1 MSDTYDEIPEAGL
14 RGRDFLSTQ
23 DWSLGE
29 LETLFEL
36 AAKLKAARKAGSP
49 TPLLADKTLY
59 MIFFDSSTRTRNSFE
74 TGITQLGG
82 HGIYLSPDRMQ
93 ISHGENA
100 RDTANVLSRYGEAIA
115 IRHCT
120 YGEGNA
126 YLNEVAEHSSVPV
139 LSMQCDVYHP
149 CQILADYLTIR
160 ERFGETRGLK
170 LGVAWTSAPNYV
182 RPISVPQSLI
192 LMMPRFGIDVTL
204 VYPPEFGLMP
214 EIEEQARRNAE
225 EGGARFEIS
234 NRFEDAFED
243 ADVVVPKS
251 WGPLVHTGDHDEG
264 IRLIEA
270 YPDWRCDAD
279 RMALGRDH
287 MIYMHPLPADRGREV
302 TDEVIDGPQSVVY
315 DEAENRLHVQK
326 ALMALTM

>member
-1 MSDTYDEIPEAGL
+1 MYTDIEAAGL
-14 RGRDFLSTQ
+14 QGRNFLSTQ
-23 DWSLGE
+23 DWSVDE
-29 LETLFEL
+29 LETLFSL
-36 AAKLKAARKAGSP
+36 SARLKADRAAGVP
-49 TPLLADKTLY
+49 TRLLEDKTLY
-59 MIFFDSSTRTRNSFE
+59 MIFFDSSTRTRTSFE
-74 TGITQLGG
+74 TGVTQLGG

-115 IRHCT
+115 IRHCAF
-120 YGEGNA
+120 GEGNA
-126 YLNEVAEHSSVPV
+126 YLAEVAEHASVPV

-160 ERFGETRGLK
+160 EEFGETRGLK

-204 VYPPEFGLMP
+204 AYPPEFRLLP
-214 EIEEQARRNAE
+214 EIEEQARANAE
-225 EGGARFEIS
+225 AAGASFEITH
-234 NRFEDAFED
+234 RFEDAFED

-251 WGPLVHTGDHDEG
+251 WGPLVHTRDHDEG

-270 YPDWRCDAD
+270 YPEWRCDAD
-279 RMALGRDH
+279 RMALGKEH
-287 MIYMHPLPADRGREV
+287 MLYMHPLPADRGREV

>member
-1 MSDTYDEIPEAGL
+1 MHDQIEEAGL
-14 RGRDFLSTQ
+14 EGRDFLSTQ
-23 DWSLGE
+23 EWSIDE
-29 LETLFEL
+29 LETLFSL
-36 AAKLKAARKAGSP
+36 AARLKADRKAGVP
-49 TPLLADKTLY
+49 TRLLEDKTLY

-82 HGIYLSPDRMQ
+82 HGIFLSPDKMQ

-115 IRHCT
+115 IRHCAF
-120 YGEGNA
+120 GEGNA
-126 YLNEVAEHSSVPV
+126 YLSEVAEHASVPV

-160 ERFGETRGLK
+160 EKLGSDRRLK

-182 RPISVPQSLI
+182 RPLSVPQSLI
-192 LMMPRFGIDVTL
+192 LMMPRLGLDVTL
-204 VYPPEFGLMP
+204 AYPPEFKLLP
-214 EIEEQARRNAE
+214 EIEAQARQNAAAA
-225 EGGARFEIS
+225 GTRFEIS
-234 NRFEDAFED
+234 HRFEDAFED
-243 ADVVVPKS
+243 ADVVIPKS
-251 WGPLVHTGDHDEG
+251 WGPLVHTRDHAEG

-270 YPDWRCDAD
+270 YPDWRCDSN
-279 RMALGRDH
+279 RMALGKDH
-287 MIYMHPLPADRGREV
+287 MLYMHPLPADRGREV